1 MGQESQAMPPAGDMP
16 TSANRFQLV
25 TLASG
30 WLNDNR
36 ALFFNAGS
44 LVATTA
50 VTSALG
56 FAYWWLAAR
65 LFPPEAVG
73 LASAAISA
81 MMLLSAIGV
90 LGLGTLLIGEL
101 PRQPGREGAIIM
113 ASLLVA
119 GIASTILSVLFALA
133 APFLSP
139 ELTPFSSSAGNIL
152 FFASGVVFTALTVV
166 IDQALI
172 GLLRGGLQLGRNV
185 FFAVAKLGIL
195 YLVSLW
201 ASREAGLNIYVA
213 WMLGNL
219 LSLVALALYMR
230 VRGIRIIHRP
240 QWALIST
247 LRRSAMAHHAVNL
260 VLQAPSLLM
269 PLAVT
274 TLLSASAN
282 ASFYAAWMVVSF
294 AFVIPSHLATVLYA
308 VGAGDPAALVKKLKM
323 TMKLSLLLGVPVAG
337 GLFLVADPLLNL
349 FGAHYAEQA
358 DWCLRLL
365 SIGIFPQII
374 KYHYVALLRVQ
385 GKLEGA
391 VLLLLGG
398 SLLEV
403 TLVVVGL
410 KLGELTGLS
419 IGWLLAVSLEAAWM
433 YLKIRQTI
441 NESTRVE
448 AVAAQA

>member
-1 MGQESQAMPPAGDMP
+1 MGQESQAIPPAGDMP
-16 TSANRFQLV
+16 TTVSRFQLV
-25 TLASG
+25 TLANS

-36 ALFFNAGS
+36 ALFMNAGS

-73 LASAAISA
+73 LASAAVSA

-119 GIASTILSVLFALA
+119 GVASTILSVLFALA

-152 FFASGVVFTALTVV
+152 FFAAGVVFTALTVV

-403 TLVVVGL
+403 VLVVVGL
-410 KLGELTGLS
+410 KLGDLTGLS

-433 YLKIRQTI
+433 YVKIRQTI
-441 NESTRVE
+441 NASARLET
-448 AVAAQA
+448 APAQA